1 MAIPATQIRRGMVIV
16 FEGEPCR
23 VVEFRHHTPGNLR
36 AMIQTKLRS
45 IRTGSSFE
53 HRFRSVDTIEKASLE
68 QHEMEYLY
76 SDGSHHHFMNT
87 ETFEQIALSDDDL
100 GDAAQWLTP
109 GLKIQV
115 EFYEGTP
122 IGIDLPPSLEL
133 TVTQTEPSLKGAT
146 VSNVNK
152 PATLETGVT
161 IQAGT
166 SGHDAFAVWLNGRYL
181 GSTTGTAAQV
191 LTVPAGAVRA
201 GTDNVLAVLV
211 ENMAHDQDRVADDS
225 YSKPR
230 GVQSAVIADSTTPIT
245 WRLRGTPGADHPTDA
260 VRGQFNNGGLHGEW
274 AGYHLPGYPDGGW
287 SRVTLPHAQPQ
298 PGVAW
303 YRSTFPLAL
312 PPDQHPIRTCQFQ

>member
-1 MAIPATQIRRGMVIV
+1 MVIV

-161 IQAGT
+161 IQVPPFVNEGDRIRVDPGA
-166 SGHDAFAVWLNGRYL
+166 GRYIE
-181 GSTTGTAAQV
+181 
-191 LTVPAGAVRA
+191 RA
-201 GTDNVLAVLV
+201 
-211 ENMAHDQDRVADDS
+211 
-225 YSKPR
+225 K
-230 GVQSAVIADSTTPIT
+230 
-245 WRLRGTPGADHPTDA
+245 
-260 VRGQFNNGGLHGEW
+260 
-274 AGYHLPGYPDGGW
+274 
-287 SRVTLPHAQPQ
+287 
-298 PGVAW
+298 
-303 YRSTFPLAL
+303 
-312 PPDQHPIRTCQFQ
+312 

>member
-1 MAIPATQIRRGMVIV
+1 MVIV

-53 HRFRSVDTIEKASLE
+53 HRFRSADTIERASLE

-87 ETFEQIALSDDDL
+87 ETFEQIALSDDEL

-115 EFYEGTP
+115 EFYDGTP

-133 TVTQTEPSLKGAT
+133 TVTQTDPSLKGAT

-152 PATLETGVT
+152 PATLENGVT
-161 IQAGT
+161 IQVPPFVNEGDRIRVDP
-166 SGHDAFAVWLNGRYL
+166 SEGRYME
-181 GSTTGTAAQV
+181 
-191 LTVPAGAVRA
+191 RA
-201 GTDNVLAVLV
+201 
-211 ENMAHDQDRVADDS
+211 
-225 YSKPR
+225 K
-230 GVQSAVIADSTTPIT
+230 
-245 WRLRGTPGADHPTDA
+245 
-260 VRGQFNNGGLHGEW
+260 
-274 AGYHLPGYPDGGW
+274 
-287 SRVTLPHAQPQ
+287 
-298 PGVAW
+298 
-303 YRSTFPLAL
+303 
-312 PPDQHPIRTCQFQ
+312 

>member
-23 VVEFRHHTPGNLR
+23 VVEFRHHTPCNLR

-53 HRFRSVDTIEKASLE
+53 HRFRSADTIEKASLE

-87 ETFEQIALSDDDL
+87 ESFEQIALSDDEL

-133 TVTQTEPSLKGAT
+133 TVTQTEPSLKSAT

-161 IQAGT
+161 IQVPPFVNEGDRIRVDPT
-166 SGHDAFAVWLNGRYL
+166 DGRYIE
-181 GSTTGTAAQV
+181 
-191 LTVPAGAVRA
+191 RA
-201 GTDNVLAVLV
+201 
-211 ENMAHDQDRVADDS
+211 
-225 YSKPR
+225 K
-230 GVQSAVIADSTTPIT
+230 
-245 WRLRGTPGADHPTDA
+245 
-260 VRGQFNNGGLHGEW
+260 
-274 AGYHLPGYPDGGW
+274 
-287 SRVTLPHAQPQ
+287 
-298 PGVAW
+298 
-303 YRSTFPLAL
+303 
-312 PPDQHPIRTCQFQ
+312 

>member
-1 MAIPATQIRRGMVIV
+1 MVIV

-87 ETFEQIALSDDDL
+87 ETFEQIALSDDEL

-115 EFYEGTP
+115 EFYDGTP

-152 PATLETGVT
+152 PATLENGVT
-161 IQAGT
+161 IQVPPFVNEGDRIRVDP
-166 SGHDAFAVWLNGRYL
+166 SEGRYME
-181 GSTTGTAAQV
+181 
-191 LTVPAGAVRA
+191 RA
-201 GTDNVLAVLV
+201 
-211 ENMAHDQDRVADDS
+211 
-225 YSKPR
+225 K
-230 GVQSAVIADSTTPIT
+230 
-245 WRLRGTPGADHPTDA
+245 
-260 VRGQFNNGGLHGEW
+260 
-274 AGYHLPGYPDGGW
+274 
-287 SRVTLPHAQPQ
+287 
-298 PGVAW
+298 
-303 YRSTFPLAL
+303 
-312 PPDQHPIRTCQFQ
+312 

>member
-53 HRFRSVDTIEKASLE
+53 HRFRSVDTIERASLE

-161 IQAGT
+161 IQVPPFVNEGDRIRVDP
-166 SGHDAFAVWLNGRYL
+166 GEGRYIE
-181 GSTTGTAAQV
+181 
-191 LTVPAGAVRA
+191 RA
-201 GTDNVLAVLV
+201 
-211 ENMAHDQDRVADDS
+211 
-225 YSKPR
+225 K
-230 GVQSAVIADSTTPIT
+230 
-245 WRLRGTPGADHPTDA
+245 
-260 VRGQFNNGGLHGEW
+260 
-274 AGYHLPGYPDGGW
+274 
-287 SRVTLPHAQPQ
+287 
-298 PGVAW
+298 
-303 YRSTFPLAL
+303 
-312 PPDQHPIRTCQFQ
+312 